1 MKRCTRCV
9 LPENAPGISFDQH
22 GVCNYCHSYKK
33 LTYKGESALVKLLD
47 SHRRRD
53 SRYDCM
59 VPVSGGRD
67 SSFTLLKMVK
77 DYGMKVLAIHYE
89 NPFTDPQ
96 RRHL

>member
-1 MKRCTRCV
+1 
-9 LPENAPGISFDQH
+9 
-22 GVCNYCHSYKK
+22 
-33 LTYKGESALVKLLD
+33 
-47 SHRRRD
+47 
-53 SRYDCM
+53 M